1 MMTKR
6 SGLNRKRCAS
16 VLSALLLF
24 IGVCCMQANLPSA
37 SAQGIS
43 NSILEVVPTTS
54 LGSVASGGQGTFFV
68 EAQVFLN
75 RTVNTSD
82 CTIADGA
89 QESFFNGGN
98 LVGTM
103 RIWGMRTGN
112 STGNATNATA
122 GTQAIN
128 LTNTA
133 LAVVNISLDLPS
145 FNGTI
150 EMQGTLGRTRQ
161 NFENLLSF
169 NGTIGS
175 NIVLPLQ
182 DTVAITGGT
191 GAFRGAAGEA
201 TLTPLLTAV
210 TSGTATTNVNCSTG
224 AFRLTLS
231 QVRRSNIGTIQ

>member
-1 MMTKR
+1 
-6 SGLNRKRCAS
+6 
-16 VLSALLLF
+16 
-24 IGVCCMQANLPSA
+24 MQANLPSA
-37 SAQGIS
+37 SAQGVS

-54 LGSVASGGQGTFFV
+54 LGSVASGGQGSFFV

-82 CTIADGA
+82 CTVDDAA

-103 RIWGMRTGN
+103 RVWGFRTGA

-169 NGTIGS
+169 NGTTGS
-175 NIVLPLQ
+175 NLTIPLQ

-191 GAFRGAAGEA
+191 GAFRGATGEA
-201 TLTPLLTAV
+201 TLTPLLTAI

-224 AFRLTLS
+224 AFRLTIS
-231 QVRRSNIGTIQ
+231 QVRRSNIGTIN

>member
-1 MMTKR
+1 MTKR

-37 SAQGIS
+37 SAQGVS

-54 LGSVASGGQGTFFV
+54 LGSVASGGQGSFFV

-82 CTIADGA
+82 CTVDDAA

-103 RIWGMRTGN
+103 RVWGFRTGA

-169 NGTIGS
+169 NGTTGS
-175 NIVLPLQ
+175 NLTIPLQ

-191 GAFRGAAGEA
+191 GAFRGATGEA
-201 TLTPLLTAV
+201 TLTPLLTAI

-224 AFRLTLS
+224 AFRLTIS
-231 QVRRSNIGTIQ
+231 QVRRSNIGTIN